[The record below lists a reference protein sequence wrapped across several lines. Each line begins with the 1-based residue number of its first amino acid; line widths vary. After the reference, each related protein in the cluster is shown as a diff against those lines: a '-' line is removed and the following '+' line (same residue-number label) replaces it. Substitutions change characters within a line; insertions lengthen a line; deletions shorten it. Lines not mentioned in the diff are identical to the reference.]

1 MNSDDALPARP
12 PETMIRLHRL
22 GHPDEPFHLNPDL
35 ILTVEATPDTVVALT
50 TGTKLVVAES
60 PEIVVEQIR
69 AWRGSVL
76 TMATRGRRRSTANLA
91 LVRAASS
98 DGAHAGHHSEGDSR

>member
-1 MNSDDALPARP
+1 
-12 PETMIRLHRL
+12 MIRLHRL

-50 TGTKLVVAES
+50 TGTKLVVVES
-60 PEIVVEQIR
+60 PEVVVEQIR

-98 DGAHAGHHSEGDSR
+98 DGAVAAHDHEGDHR

>member
-1 MNSDDALPARP
+1 MKGSALSTERP
-12 PETMIRLHRL
+12 LTMIRLHRL

-35 ILTVEATPDTVVALT
+35 VLTVEATPDTVIALT
-50 TGTKLVVAES
+50 TGTKLVVAEA
-60 PEIVVEQIR
+60 PEVVVEQIR

-76 TMATRGRRRSTANLA
+76 TAATRGRRRSTADLA

-98 DGAHAGHHSEGDSR
+98 DGGVAAVRTEGELR

>member
-1 MNSDDALPARP
+1 
-12 PETMIRLHRL
+12 MIRLHRL

-35 ILTVEATPDTVVALT
+35 VLTIEPTPDTVVTLT

-60 PEIVVEQIR
+60 PQLIVEQIR

-76 TMATRGRRRSTANLA
+76 TMATRGRRSSTAKLA
-91 LVRAASS
+91 LVRATAS
-98 DGAHAGHHSEGDSR
+98 DGAVASVEPDGSDR

>member
-1 MNSDDALPARP
+1 
-12 PETMIRLHRL
+12 MIQLHRL

-35 ILTVEATPDTVVALT
+35 VLTIEPTPDTVVTLT

-60 PEIVVEQIR
+60 PQVIVEQIR

-76 TMATRGRRRSTANLA
+76 TMATRGRRSSSAHLA
-91 LVRAASS
+91 LVRATAS
-98 DGAHAGHHSEGDSR
+98 DGAVAAVDHEGGER

>member
-1 MNSDDALPARP
+1 
-12 PETMIRLHRL
+12 MIRLHRL

-35 ILTVEATPDTVVALT
+35 ILTVEATPVTVVALT
-50 TGTKLVVAES
+50 TGTKIVVVES
-60 PEIVVEQIR
+60 PEAVVEQIR

-76 TMATRGRRRSTANLA
+76 TVATRGRSRPTTNLA

-98 DGAHAGHHSEGDSR
+98 DGAVAANDSEGDFR

>member
-1 MNSDDALPARP
+1 
-12 PETMIRLHRL
+12 MIRLHRL

-35 ILTVEATPDTVVALT
+35 VLTIEPTPDTVVTLT

-60 PEIVVEQIR
+60 PQLIVEQIR

-76 TMATRGRRRSTANLA
+76 TAATRGRSRSTANLA
-91 LVRAASS
+91 LVRATAG
-98 DGAHAGHHSEGDSR
+98 DGAVAANETEGEVR